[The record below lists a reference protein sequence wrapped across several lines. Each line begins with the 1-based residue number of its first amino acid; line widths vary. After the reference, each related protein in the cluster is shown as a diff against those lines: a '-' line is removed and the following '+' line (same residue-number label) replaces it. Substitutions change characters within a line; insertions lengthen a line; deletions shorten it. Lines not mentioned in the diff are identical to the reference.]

1 MATTETV
8 TILRIDTQQPVK
20 SIGDLKENVKLLK
33 DSLNGL
39 EIGTREYQDTLDEL
53 KVNQNALKDAM
64 YATSASM
71 EDVTKAAT
79 NANVVFDDQGNL
91 IKDATVS
98 YNSYVHAMASLKE
111 EFRSTGDSAK
121 RADLANKIIQI
132 NEQLKEMDKAQGNFQ
147 RNVGNYEGA
156 LKSWSGGLDA
166 LDKGL
171 KSAQGGIH
179 GMKDGV
185 EAFAKSPAVATFAI
199 LVSVAMKLAD
209 AMKENETVTAAL
221 KKGMEAL
228 KPVMDFISNIVEGLA
243 EFLADV
249 IGKVSEFVASNG
261 LFPKIVKGVMGV
273 GNAIVQFITTP
284 IRGIIAAIK
293 VFQEEGIKG
302 IRNAAKAFGNEM
314 KTGVS
319 FKSNYEA
326 GAAAADAMM
335 DGMASRKKKA
345 KDTGKAVAKEVK
357 NGISEELLDVDKLI
371 ADLDKAMEAVYTNM
385 DLVEENANQKAEKAE
400 AYRLSRI
407 KEDNAARLALLEE
420 FYNDALERGD
430 LEKAMEYDQQI
441 ADLRYKIAKE
451 EADKEAELILKKE
464 NSRKAAMQSTIDFT
478 AGMLSQ
484 IADMYEANDKSAKK
498 NAKKIK
504 ALRIASALIDTISGA
519 VGAFMRA
526 SETYVAPYG
535 QIIGAA
541 AAATVTAAGMANIA
555 KMRSTPEEDASGS
568 SAPSVS
574 SASTPAVVQ
583 APELTTQVSQVRTVT
598 SASEEDR
605 LNAMT
610 YDRRVVLVTSDLELK
625 QNQQRVQVAEASF

>member
-20 SIGDLKENVKLLK
+20 SIGDLKENIKALK
-33 DSLNGL
+33 DTIKNAQ
-39 EIGTREYQDTLDEL
+39 IGSDQYKEALSQLQ
-53 KVNQNALKDAM
+53 VNQNALKDAM
-64 YATSASM
+64 YATNASL

-79 NANVVFDDQGNL
+79 NANVVFDDQGKL
-91 IKDATVS
+91 VKDDAYS
-98 YNSYVHAMASLKE
+98 YNSLVHAMASYKN
-111 EFRSTGDSAK
+111 EFRSTTDAVTRAK
-121 RADLANKIIQI
+121 WADKIRQV
-132 NEQLKEMDKAQGNFQ
+132 NDALKEMDAAQGNFQ

-156 LKSWSGGLDA
+156 LKNWSTNLDA

-171 KSAQGGIH
+171 KAATGGVH

-185 EAFAKSPAVATFAI
+185 DAFAKSPAIASFA
-199 LVSVAMKLAD
+199 LNVSVAMKLVD
-209 AMKENETVTAAL
+209 ALKENETATTAL

-228 KPVMDFISNIVEGLA
+228 KPVTDFIAGIVEKLA
-243 EFLADV
+243 EFLADI

-371 ADLDKAMEAVYTNM
+371 ADLDKAMEAVYSDM
-385 DLVEENANQKAEKAE
+385 DLVEENANKKAEKAE

-407 KEDNAARLALLEE
+407 KEDNEARLAALEE
-420 FYNDALERGD
+420 FYNAALERGD
-430 LEKAMEYDQQI
+430 LEQALEYDTQL
-441 ADLRYKIAKE
+441 ADLRVEIAEEEKNRKLEKE
-451 EADKEAELILKKE
+451 KEYLEA
-464 NSRKAAMQSTIDFT
+464 RKAAMQSAIDFT
-478 AGMLSQ
+478 SGMLNTL
-484 IADMYEANDKSAKK
+484 ADLYEADEKGAKK

-504 ALRIASALIDTISGA
+504 ALRIASATIETISGA
-519 VGAFMRA
+519 VSAFTSA
-526 SETYVAPYG
+526 VKAYG
-535 QIIGAA
+535 VPWGLAIGAA
-541 AAATVTAAGMANIA
+541 SAATVTATGVANIA
-555 KMRSTPEEDASGS
+555 KMRATPEEDTSGS
-568 SAPSVS
+568 TAPTV

-610 YDRRVVLVTSDLELK
+610 YDRRVVLVTSDLEVK

>member
-20 SIGDLKENVKLLK
+20 SIGDLKTNVKLLK

-64 YATSASM
+64 YATSSSM

-79 NANVVFDDQGNL
+79 NANVVFDDQGKL
-91 IKDATVS
+91 VKDATVS
-98 YNSYVHAMASLKE
+98 YNAYVHAMASLKE
-111 EFRSTGDSAK
+111 EFRSTGDAVK
-121 RADLANKIIQI
+121 RASLADKINQI
-132 NEQLKEMDKAQGNFQ
+132 NDQLKGMDAAQGNFQ

-156 LKSWSGGLDA
+156 LKNWSTNLAA

-171 KSAQGGIH
+171 KAATGGVH

-185 EAFAKSPAVATFAI
+185 EAFAKSPAVASFAI

-209 AMKENETVTAAL
+209 AMKENETVTNAL

-228 KPVMDFISNIVEGLA
+228 RPVMDFISNVVEGLA

-284 IRGIIAAIK
+284 VRGVIAAIK
-293 VFQEEGIKG
+293 VFQEQGIKG

-335 DGMASRKKKA
+335 DGMATRKKKA

-371 ADLDKAMEAVYTNM
+371 ADLDKAMEAVYSDM
-385 DLVEENANQKAEKAE
+385 DLVEENANKKAEKAE
-400 AYRLSRI
+400 SVRLSRI

-441 ADLRYKIAKE
+441 ADLRVQMEK
-451 EADKEAELILKKE
+451 EADDKIKAKRKKLI
-464 NSRKAAMQSTIDFT
+464 NDIINISTGALDAT
-478 AGMLSQ
+478 AGLMGAL
-484 IADMYEANDKSAKK
+484 ADLYEGDEKAAKK

-504 ALRIASALIDTISGA
+504 NLRIASALIDTISGA
-519 VGAFMRA
+519 VGAFTQA
-526 SETYVAPYG
+526 SKTYPPPYG

-541 AAATVTAAGMANIA
+541 SAATVTAAGIANIA
-555 KMRSTPEEDASGS
+555 KMKSVQEDATTD
-568 SAPSVS
+568 SVS
-574 SASTPAVVQ
+574 TASASTPAVVQ

>member
-20 SIGDLKENVKLLK
+20 SIGDLKTNVKLLK

-64 YATSASM
+64 YATSSSM

-79 NANVVFDDQGNL
+79 NANVVFDDQGKL
-91 IKDATVS
+91 VKDATVS
-98 YNSYVHAMASLKE
+98 YNAYVHAMASLKE
-111 EFRSTGDSAK
+111 EFRSTGDAVK
-121 RADLANKIIQI
+121 RASLADKINQI
-132 NEQLKEMDKAQGNFQ
+132 NDQLKGMDAAQGNFQ

-156 LKSWSGGLDA
+156 LKSWAGGLDA

-185 EAFAKSPAVATFAI
+185 EAFAKSPAVASFAI

-209 AMKENETVTAAL
+209 AMKENETVTNAL

-228 KPVMDFISNIVEGLA
+228 RPVMDFISNIVEGLA

-284 IRGIIAAIK
+284 VRGVIAAIK
-293 VFQEEGIKG
+293 VFQEQGIKG

-407 KEDNAARLALLEE
+407 KEDNEARLAALEE
-420 FYNDALERGD
+420 FYNAALERGD
-430 LEKAMEYDQQI
+430 LEKALEYDTQL
-441 ADLRYKIAKE
+441 ADLRVEIAK
-451 EADKEAELILKKE
+451 KEAEE
-464 NSRKAAMQSTIDFT
+464 KAKIEEQYQQARIASVQSAIDT
-478 AGMLSQ
+478 TVSLLSTM
-484 IADMYEANDKSAKK
+484 ADLYEGDEKAAKK

-519 VGAFMRA
+519 VGAFTQA
-526 SETYVAPYG
+526 SKTYPPPYG

-541 AAATVTAAGMANIA
+541 SAATVTAAGIANIA
-555 KMRSTPEEDASGS
+555 KMKSVQEDAITD
-568 SAPSVS
+568 SVS
-574 SASTPAVVQ
+574 TASASTPAVVQ

>member
-20 SIGDLKENVKLLK
+20 SIGDLKTNVKLLK

-64 YATSASM
+64 YATSSSM

-79 NANVVFDDQGNL
+79 NANVVFDDQGKL
-91 IKDATVS
+91 VKDATVS
-98 YNSYVHAMASLKE
+98 YNAYVHAMASLKE
-111 EFRSTGDSAK
+111 EFRSTGDAVK
-121 RADLANKIIQI
+121 RASLADKINQI
-132 NEQLKEMDKAQGNFQ
+132 NDQLKGMDAAQGNFQ

-156 LKSWSGGLDA
+156 LKSWAGGLDA

-209 AMKENETVTAAL
+209 AMKENETVTNAL

-228 KPVMDFISNIVEGLA
+228 RPVMDFISNIVEGLA

-284 IRGIIAAIK
+284 VRGVIAAIK
-293 VFQEEGIKG
+293 VFQEQGIKG

-407 KEDNAARLALLEE
+407 KEDNEARLAALEE
-420 FYNDALERGD
+420 FYNAALERGD
-430 LEKAMEYDQQI
+430 LEKALEYDTQL
-441 ADLRYKIAKE
+441 ADLRVEIAK
-451 EADKEAELILKKE
+451 KEAEE
-464 NSRKAAMQSTIDFT
+464 KAKIEEQYQQARIASVQSAIDT
-478 AGMLSQ
+478 TVSLLSTM
-484 IADMYEANDKSAKK
+484 ADLYEGDEKAAKK

-519 VGAFMRA
+519 VGAFTQA
-526 SETYVAPYG
+526 SKTYPPPYG

-541 AAATVTAAGMANIA
+541 SAATVTAAGIANIA
-555 KMRSTPEEDASGS
+555 KMKSVQEDATTD
-568 SAPSVS
+568 SVS
-574 SASTPAVVQ
+574 TASASTPAVVQ

-625 QNQQRVQVAEASF
+625 QDQQRVQVAEASF

>member
-20 SIGDLKENVKLLK
+20 SIGDLKTNVKLLK

-64 YATSASM
+64 YATSSSM

-79 NANVVFDDQGNL
+79 NANVVFDDQGKL
-91 IKDATVS
+91 VKDATVS
-98 YNSYVHAMASLKE
+98 YNAYVHAMASLKE
-111 EFRSTGDSAK
+111 EFRSTGDAVK
-121 RADLANKIIQI
+121 RASLADKINQI
-132 NEQLKEMDKAQGNFQ
+132 NDQLKGMDAAQGNFQ

-156 LKSWSGGLDA
+156 LKSWAGGLDA

-209 AMKENETVTAAL
+209 AMKENETVTNAL

-228 KPVMDFISNIVEGLA
+228 RPVMDFISNIVEGLA

-284 IRGIIAAIK
+284 VRGVIAAIK
-293 VFQEEGIKG
+293 VFQEQGIKG

-371 ADLDKAMEAVYTNM
+371 ADLDKAMEAVYSDM
-385 DLVEENANQKAEKAE
+385 DLVEENANKKAEKAE

-407 KEDNAARLALLEE
+407 KEDNEARLAALEE
-420 FYNDALERGD
+420 FYNAALERGD
-430 LEKAMEYDQQI
+430 LEKALEYDTQL
-441 ADLRYKIAKE
+441 ADLRVEIAK
-451 EADKEAELILKKE
+451 KEAEE
-464 NSRKAAMQSTIDFT
+464 KAKIEEQYQQARIASVQSAIDT
-478 AGMLSQ
+478 TVSLLSTM
-484 IADMYEANDKSAKK
+484 ADLYEGDEKAAKK

-519 VGAFMRA
+519 VGAFTQA
-526 SETYVAPYG
+526 SKTYPPPYG

-541 AAATVTAAGMANIA
+541 SAATVTAAGIANIA
-555 KMRSTPEEDASGS
+555 KMKSVQEDATTD
-568 SAPSVS
+568 SVS
-574 SASTPAVVQ
+574 TASASTPAVVQ

>member
-1 MATTETV
+1 
-8 TILRIDTQQPVK
+8 
-20 SIGDLKENVKLLK
+20 
-33 DSLNGL
+33 
-39 EIGTREYQDTLDEL
+39 
-53 KVNQNALKDAM
+53 
-64 YATSASM
+64 
-71 EDVTKAAT
+71 
-79 NANVVFDDQGNL
+79 
-91 IKDATVS
+91 
-98 YNSYVHAMASLKE
+98 MASLKE
-111 EFRSTGDSAK
+111 EFRSTGDAVK
-121 RADLANKIIQI
+121 RSDLAGKINQI
-132 NEQLKEMDKAQGNFQ
+132 NDELKKMDADQGNFQ

-156 LKSWSGGLDA
+156 LKNWSSNLDA

-171 KSAQGGIH
+171 KAATGGVH

-185 EAFAKSPAVATFAI
+185 DAFAKSPAIASFALI
-199 LVSVAMKLAD
+199 VSVAMKLVD
-209 AMKENETVTAAL
+209 ALKENETVTAAL
-221 KKGMEAL
+221 EKGMEAL
-228 KPVMDFISNIVEGLA
+228 RPVMDFISNIVEGLA

-284 IRGIIAAIK
+284 VRGVIAAIK
-293 VFQEEGIKG
+293 VFQEQGIKG

-407 KEDNAARLALLEE
+407 KEDNEARLAALEE
-420 FYNDALERGD
+420 FYNAALERGD
-430 LEKAMEYDQQI
+430 LEKALEYDTQL
-441 ADLRYKIAKE
+441 ADLRVEIAK
-451 EADKEAELILKKE
+451 KEAEE
-464 NSRKAAMQSTIDFT
+464 KAKIEEQYQQARIASVQSAIDT
-478 AGMLSQ
+478 TVSLLSTM
-484 IADMYEANDKSAKK
+484 ADLYEGDEKAAKK

-519 VGAFMRA
+519 VGAFTQA
-526 SETYVAPYG
+526 SKTYPPPYG

-541 AAATVTAAGMANIA
+541 SAATVTAAGIANIA
-555 KMRSTPEEDASGS
+555 KMKSVQEDATTD
-568 SAPSVS
+568 SVS
-574 SASTPAVVQ
+574 TASASTPAVVQ
-583 APELTTQVSQVRTVT
+583 APALTTQVSQVRTVT

-625 QNQQRVQVAEASF
+625 QDQQRVQVAEASF